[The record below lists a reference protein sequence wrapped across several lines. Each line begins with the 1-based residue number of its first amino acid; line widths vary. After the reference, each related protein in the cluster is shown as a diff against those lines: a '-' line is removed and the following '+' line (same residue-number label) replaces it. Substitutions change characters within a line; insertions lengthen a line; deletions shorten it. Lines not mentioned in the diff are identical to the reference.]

1 MPTPI
6 TSIRPTHHSVIVVGG
21 GQAGLSASHYLQAH
35 DIDHLVL
42 EKHSLTHTWRNQ
54 RWDAFSLVTPNWQ
67 CALPGYRYS
76 IEHQGNDPHGFM
88 TKDQINAYLAG
99 FVASVNA
106 PALEGVVVQRV
117 VPRVA
122 GGFEVHTSK
131 GEFTADQVIV
141 ASGGY
146 HTPII
151 PRLAERV
158 SPQITQIH
166 SEQYRNSQ
174 VLPEGNVL
182 VVGSGQSGAQIA
194 EDLHLSGRKVYLAV
208 GDAPRCA
215 RFYRGKDVVDWL
227 AEMGYYDIG
236 VDTHP
241 LREGV
246 RDNTNHYVTGRDG
259 GRDIDLRR
267 FAAEGMELF
276 GRVEGLRGDV
286 LTFSGN
292 LRHSLDS
299 ADAVYNRINGSI
311 DKFISEKGIDA
322 PDGDVYSPQWTPS
335 QERTE
340 LDLDAAGITSIIWC
354 IGFTPDFTWVEAP
367 VFNGRGHP
375 GHVRG
380 VTAQA
385 GLYFL
390 GLPWLYTWGSGRFSG
405 VARDAEYLVEQIAS
419 AQVPLRRSAG

>member
-1 MPTPI
+1 MSHYSTI
-6 TSIRPTHHSVIVVGG
+6 IVGG

-42 EKHSLTHTWRNQ
+42 EKHQLTHTWRQQ

-67 CALPGYRYS
+67 CALPGHAYD
-76 IEHQGNDPHGFM
+76 GDDPHGFM
-88 TKDQINAYLAG
+88 VREEIIAYLDD
-99 FVASVNA
+99 FIRKVDA
-106 PALEGVVVQRV
+106 PVQEGVSVERLT
-117 VPRVA
+117 PRA
-122 GGFEVHTSK
+122 EGGFLLSTTA
-131 GEFTADQVIV
+131 GEFSADQVIV

-151 PRLAERV
+151 PRLAERL
-158 SPQITQIH
+158 PANIQQLH
-166 SEQYRNSQ
+166 SEQYRNPQ
-174 VLPEGNVL
+174 GLPEGAVL

-194 EDLHLSGRKVYLAV
+194 EDLHLAGRRVFLAV

-236 VDTHP
+236 VDRHP

-267 FAAEGMELF
+267 FALEGMQLY
-276 GRVEGLRGDV
+276 GRLQGLDGT
-286 LTFSGN
+286 LLQFSEN
-292 LRHSLDS
+292 LDS
-299 ADAVYNRINGSI
+299 SLLAADAVYNRINASI
-311 DKFISEKGIDA
+311 DTFILEQNIEA
-322 PDGDVYSPQWTPS
+322 PAGNPYAPLWAPA
-335 QERTE
+335 QERPT
-340 LDLDAAGITSIIWC
+340 LDLASAGITSVIWC
-354 IGFTPDFTWVEAP
+354 IGFTPDFTWVDAP
-367 VFNGRGHP
+367 VFNGRGYPAHE
-375 GHVRG
+375 RG
-380 VTAQA
+380 VSGQA

-405 VARDAEYLVEQIAS
+405 VARDAEHLVQHLVQRRAAS
-419 AQVPLRRSAG
+419 AAGSAPRTLHSA